1 MASAF
6 AVASL
11 AIQLVE
17 TGEKISNFLTSVQ
30 DMPNEV
36 IRLGQTL
43 DRLNGTL
50 KQVSYLPEQQYQD
63 LRLPGSPVFIMNAL
77 KNCENRIKALEGV
90 IQTAKANINHRNRM
104 HRSWAAIRFVLKKE
118 DIREMQTRLHE
129 AEAGLQ
135 TAMLSN
141 LWQLQYVSKAQD
153 PFDTADYK
161 SECIPSVSQAP
172 SLHELQRSKR
182 NHSQILSVLYHDKKE
197 GKIEPSLQGVPLVLL
212 AERHVRSGI
221 RASSDVSILSP
232 SQLL

>member
-1 MASAF
+1 MTDGIFSGMEGVASAF
-6 AVASL
+6 AVVSL

-30 DMPNEV
+30 DAPNEV

-50 KQVSYLPEQQYQD
+50 KQVSCLPEQQYQV

-77 KNCENRIKALEGV
+77 KNCGNRIKALEGI
-90 IQTAKANINHRNRM
+90 IQATKANMNHKNRM

-118 DIREMQTRLHE
+118 DIREMQTLLRE

-141 LWQLQYVSKAQD
+141 LWQLQYISKAED
-153 PFDTADYK
+153 PSGIADYQT
-161 SECIPSVSQAP
+161 ECILSVPPAP
-172 SLHELQRSKR
+172 ALHEL
-182 NHSQILSVLYHDKKE
+182 
-197 GKIEPSLQGVPLVLL
+197 
-212 AERHVRSGI
+212 
-221 RASSDVSILSP
+221 
-232 SQLL
+232 